1 VTVLVVTAEVVL
13 SLQMTLMAESF
24 VIGRLPSATA
34 AATEDVPPS
43 GLVSVNLVML
53 NDRLALTVRQGRRR
67 VGVGKVFLILNK

>member
-24 VIGRLPSATA
+24 VIGRLPSAT